1 MAPLCIF
8 DEWFFRNTSLIFY
21 SFVNEAMSKR
31 HVAYIKP
38 EEPSFLKKLKQ
49 QAGYQEGPTVDTKVG

>member
-1 MAPLCIF
+1 
-8 DEWFFRNTSLIFY
+8 
-21 SFVNEAMSKR
+21 MSKR

-49 QAGYQEGPTVDTKVG
+49 QAGYQEGPTVDTKVGYVKIFKYFY